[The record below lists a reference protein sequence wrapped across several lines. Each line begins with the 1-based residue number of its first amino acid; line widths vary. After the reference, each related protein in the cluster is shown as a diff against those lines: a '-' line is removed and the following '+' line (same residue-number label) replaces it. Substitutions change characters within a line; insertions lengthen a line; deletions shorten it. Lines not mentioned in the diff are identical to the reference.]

1 MDVREILDSMMGS
14 RASDLH
20 IKVATAP
27 LIRVDG
33 ELYALGN
40 PPPSA
45 QDLEL
50 IIDQLLTA
58 EQRAKF
64 DADNEIDF
72 AFGVPGLGRFR
83 CNIFSQRGTP
93 ALAIRTI
100 PFAIPSLDDLGMPQ
114 GIRQLATLSRGLV
127 LVTGATG
134 SGKSTTLAALIDT
147 ANQETNKNVIT
158 IEDPIEFLHRDKMSA
173 IHQREV
179 GVDTKSFSEGLRR
192 ILRQDPDIILV
203 GEIRD
208 RETMET
214 VLMAADTGHLV
225 FSTLHTTDAA
235 MTMQRVLSFFEPYQQ
250 DAVRQQLAANLQ
262 AVVSQRLVP
271 KRGGSGRV
279 PAVEILFNTPTIR
292 EMLQMGKPLDGLR
305 TIIEEG
311 VTQYGMQS
319 FDQSLMKLLR
329 DELIIEDEAL
339 KYCTNPNEFMLHLK
353 GINSSSDRTWAP
365 VEAGQL
371 TAATRAST
379 YGNQAADQIDVPA
392 RPLGTAAT
400 RGGLPGW
407 MSKE

>member
-1 MDVREILDSMMGS
+1 MDVREILDAMMS
-14 RASDLH
+14 SSASDLH

-50 IIDQLLTA
+50 IIDQLLTV

-83 CNIFSQRGTP
+83 CNIFTQRGTP

-100 PFAIPSLDDLGMPQ
+100 PFAIPSLDDLGMPAA
-114 GIRQLATLSRGLV
+114 IKKLAMLSRGLV

-134 SGKSTTLAALIDT
+134 SGKSTTLAALIDM

-292 EMLQMGKPLDGLR
+292 EMLQMNKPLDGLR
-305 TIIEEG
+305 SIIEEG

-339 KYCTNPNEFMLHLK
+339 KYCTNPNEFALHLR
-353 GINSSSDRTWAP
+353 GINASSDRTWAP

-371 TAATRAST
+371 KAETRAST
-379 YGNQAADQIDVPA
+379 YGNQAADQIEVPA

-400 RGGLPGW
+400 RGGLPSW
-407 MSKE
+407 MSKD